1 MNPAE
6 LFRQETNTVQL
17 APGEFLYRE
26 GDKADKMY
34 VLLEGEIDI
43 RVGDYIKTA
52 REGAIIGEAAFVED
66 SAANAVAKSTCRLA
80 QIDRQRFD
88 FLVQQHPHFATHVMK
103 SLVDHL
109 CYVIFSKPIGRNAA
123 WRFLIFVLH
132 VYEVRPRKDKRGGDL
147 VSDALPVGRL
157 WYAERDAVANA
168 IGIRAVLQSIR

>member
-43 RVGDYIKTA
+43 RVGDYVKTA
-52 REGAIIGEAAFVED
+52 REGALIGEAALIED
-66 SAANAVAKSTCRLA
+66 TPRAANVVAKSTCRLA
-80 QIDRQRFD
+80 QIDPQRFD
-88 FLVQQHPHFATHVMK
+88 FLVQQHPYLARHVMK

-109 CYVIFSKPIGRNAA
+109 RYVIFSKPSGDTRCGR
-123 WRFLIFVLH
+123 
-132 VYEVRPRKDKRGGDL
+132 
-147 VSDALPVGRL
+147 ST
-157 WYAERDAVANA
+157 
-168 IGIRAVLQSIR
+168 S

>member
-17 APGEFLYRE
+17 ATGEFLYRE

-43 RVGDYIKTA
+43 KIGDYIKTV
-52 REGAIIGEAAFVED
+52 RGGAFIGEASLIEERPR
-66 SAANAVAKSTCRLA
+66 AANAMAKSTCRLA

-88 FLVQQHPHFATHVMK
+88 FLVQQHPHFATYVMK

-109 CYVIFSKPIGRNAA
+109 R
-123 WRFLIFVLH
+123 FVLF
-132 VYEVRPRKDKRGGDL
+132 
-147 VSDALPVGRL
+147 S
-157 WYAERDAVANA
+157 
-168 IGIRAVLQSIR
+168 

>member
-26 GDKADKMY
+26 GDKADNMY

-43 RVGDYIKTA
+43 RIAEYVKTEG
-52 REGAIIGEAAFVED
+52 EGALIGEVALIDE
-66 SAANAVAKSTCRLA
+66 SPRAANAVAKCACRLA

-88 FLVQQHPHFATHVMK
+88 FLVQQHPHFARHVMK

-109 CYVIFSKPIGRNAA
+109 RFVIFSKSSGETPCGR
-123 WRFLIFVLH
+123 
-132 VYEVRPRKDKRGGDL
+132 
-147 VSDALPVGRL
+147 
-157 WYAERDAVANA
+157 
-168 IGIRAVLQSIR
+168 

>member
-6 LFRQETNTVQL
+6 LFRQETDTVQL

-43 RVGDYIKTA
+43 RVGDYVKTV
-52 REGAIIGEAAFVED
+52 REGAIIGEASLIEGRPRT
-66 SAANAVAKSTCRLA
+66 ANAVAKSACRLA

-109 CYVIFSKPIGRNAA
+109 RYVLFSKPSDEARFEKSGARCHTAPPIGP
-123 WRFLIFVLH
+123 
-132 VYEVRPRKDKRGGDL
+132 PR
-147 VSDALPVGRL
+147 SSP
-157 WYAERDAVANA
+157 
-168 IGIRAVLQSIR
+168 

>member
-43 RVGDYIKTA
+43 RVGDYVKTA
-52 REGAIIGEAAFVED
+52 REGALIGEAALIED
-66 SAANAVAKSTCRLA
+66 TPRAANVVAKSTCRLA
-80 QIDRQRFD
+80 QIDPQRFD
-88 FLVQQHPHFATHVMK
+88 FLVQQHPYFARHVMK

-109 CYVIFSKPIGRNAA
+109 RYVIFSKPSGETRCGR
-123 WRFLIFVLH
+123 
-132 VYEVRPRKDKRGGDL
+132 
-147 VSDALPVGRL
+147 ST
-157 WYAERDAVANA
+157 
-168 IGIRAVLQSIR
+168 S

>member
-43 RVGDYIKTA
+43 RVGDYIKTV
-52 REGAIIGEAAFVED
+52 REGGLIGEVGFIEERPR
-66 SAANAVAKSTCRLA
+66 AANAVAKSTCRLA

-88 FLVQQHPHFATHVMK
+88 FLVQQHPHFAMHVMK

-109 CYVIFSKPIGRNAA
+109 RYVIFS
-123 WRFLIFVLH
+123 
-132 VYEVRPRKDKRGGDL
+132 
-147 VSDALPVGRL
+147 
-157 WYAERDAVANA
+157 
-168 IGIRAVLQSIR
+168 

>member
-43 RVGDYIKTA
+43 RVGDYIKTV
-52 REGAIIGEAAFVED
+52 REGALIGEAALIED
-66 SAANAVAKSTCRLA
+66 GSRAANVVAKSTCRLA
-80 QIDRQRFD
+80 QIDPQRFD
-88 FLVQQHPHFATHVMK
+88 FLVQQHPYFARHVMK

-109 CYVIFSKPIGRNAA
+109 RYVIFSKPSGETRCGR
-123 WRFLIFVLH
+123 
-132 VYEVRPRKDKRGGDL
+132 
-147 VSDALPVGRL
+147 ST
-157 WYAERDAVANA
+157 
-168 IGIRAVLQSIR
+168 S

>member
-34 VLLEGEIDI
+34 VLLVGEIDI
-43 RVGDYIKTA
+43 RVGDYIKTV
-52 REGAIIGEAAFVED
+52 REGALVGEAALIED
-66 SAANAVAKSTCRLA
+66 RPRAANVVAKSICRLP

-109 CYVIFSKPIGRNAA
+109 RYVIFSKPSGETRCGR
-123 WRFLIFVLH
+123 
-132 VYEVRPRKDKRGGDL
+132 
-147 VSDALPVGRL
+147 ST
-157 WYAERDAVANA
+157 
-168 IGIRAVLQSIR
+168 S